1 MTGIMCDARYFLTD
15 QCRSENTANYGQ
27 NRRLNFFQEYFQA
40 QNILYSTCVKAS
52 NAEEHC

>member
-1 MTGIMCDARYFLTD
+1 MCDARYFLTD

-27 NRRLNFFQEYFQA
+27 NRRLNFFQEYFQT